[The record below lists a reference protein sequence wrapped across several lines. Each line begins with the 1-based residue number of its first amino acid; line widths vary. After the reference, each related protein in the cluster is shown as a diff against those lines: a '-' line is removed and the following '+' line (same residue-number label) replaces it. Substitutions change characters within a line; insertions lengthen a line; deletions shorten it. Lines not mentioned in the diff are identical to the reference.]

1 MQDTAAADIT
11 IGSRVSYEDMA
22 NPLREG
28 TIVGEAGGQWAVVW
42 EERGEP
48 TLEQDGLRFHTT
60 VTKHMLATA
69 VERQSKFRTEG
80 RGYRCGGW
88 DAAPVEP
95 APVELPRV
103 YFAVP
108 SHYTIGSEHETW
120 AEAVDVARSKI
131 TKHDGIPGYSR
142 AWVDVRVQDEQGDRS
157 VHRIEIFRA
166 PSSSAV
172 EDGDA
177 VELPEPS
184 ECAECGHLHWH
195 GPKHG
200 YSECPIDLCGC
211 KGQPERETPPVSSR
225 DLLRATTSR
234 LLAEGAEPI
243 TEKPSA
249 YVLLQRL
256 AKAISES
263 EIGKAYGA
271 AEGITVW
278 GAAEHT
284 RFSGHETTAPAICW
298 EEGPYEW
305 AVVFTGDEGR
315 NLSSEY
321 GGCNTDDATRAAY
334 KAVTDAGY
342 YFELTNSF
350 VLAVFPV

>member
-1 MQDTAAADIT
+1 MTSTTTTEIT
-11 IGSRVSYEDMA
+11 TGAHVSYEDMA

-28 TIVGEAGGQWAVVW
+28 SIVGEVAGQWAIVW
-42 EERGEP
+42 DTTTSDRAM
-48 TLEQDGLRFHTT
+48 LAQDGVEFHTT

-69 VERQSKFRTEG
+69 VERQNRFRSEG

-88 DAAPVEP
+88 DAAPAAP

-108 SHYTIGSEHETW
+108 SHYTIGSEHATW

-166 PSSSAV
+166 PSSPAV
-172 EDGDA
+172 EDGGV
-177 VELPEPS
+177 VEREPS
-184 ECAECGHLHWH
+184 
-195 GPKHG
+195 
-200 YSECPIDLCGC
+200 
-211 KGQPERETPPVSSR
+211 PVSSR

-350 VLAVFPV
+350 VLAVFPA